1 MNAYL
6 WYLLYVA
13 AVIAAAI
20 LLVRRTARRVAA
32 GQAGLLE
39 VAWLRGQAGG
49 VLEVVV
55 FDLYCRELVE
65 LAAVPGDHKL
75 LLQIKGQ
82 RHLQDLTALEQTAVD
97 VFGLIQQ
104 KNSWHEAR
112 RKWLAAIGELRGGVI
127 KKGWW
132 RKATAAKKTLTALVP
147 VLIALGCLRFI
158 NLYEGSLQVGL
169 GVTVLVLA
177 VLGRRM
183 VANELEGPTEQGR
196 LLLAELRRSMPP
208 ENEVVWQVALHGGQ
222 ILERN
227 PKYRSFGFLTRTM
240 PFQQLN
246 G

>member
-6 WYLLYVA
+6 WYLFYVA

-20 LLVRRTARRVAA
+20 LLVRRTWHRAA
-32 GQAGLLE
+32 ASQPDVLE

-65 LAAVPGDHKL
+65 LVAVPGEHEL
-75 LLQIKGQ
+75 LLKIKGQ
-82 RHLQDLTALEQTAVD
+82 RHLQDLTALEQTAVA
-97 VFGLIQQ
+97 VFALMQH
-104 KNSWHEAR
+104 KNSRNEAR
-112 RKWLAAIGELRGGVI
+112 SKWFAATSELRVGVI

-132 RKATAAKKTLTALVP
+132 RKATAGKKILTALVP

-177 VLGRRM
+177 VLGRRL
-183 VANELEGPTEQGR
+183 VANELSGPTEQGR
-196 LLLAELRRSMPP
+196 LLLAELRRSMTP
-208 ENEVVWQVALHGGQ
+208 ENEAAWQVALHGGQ
-222 ILERN
+222 ILERT
-227 PKYRSFGFLTRTM
+227 PQYRSFGFLTRTI

>member
-20 LLVRRTARRVAA
+20 LMVRRTGLRVAA
-32 GQAGLLE
+32 VQPDLLE

-55 FDLYCRELVE
+55 FDLYRRELVE
-65 LAAVPGDHKL
+65 VAAAPGVHKL
-75 LLQIKGQ
+75 LIRIKGQ
-82 RHLQDLTALEQTAVD
+82 RHSQDLTALEQTAID
-97 VFGLIQQ
+97 VFALMQH
-104 KNSWHEAR
+104 KTSRNEAR
-112 RKWLAAIGELRGGVI
+112 QKWFAATGELRGDVI

-132 RKATAAKKTLTALVP
+132 RKATAGKKILTALVP

-177 VLGRRM
+177 VLGRRL
-183 VANELEGPTEQGR
+183 VANEVEGPTEQGKM
-196 LLLAELRRSMPP
+196 LLAELRRSAQP
-208 ENEVVWQVALHGGQ
+208 ENNLTWLVALHGGR
-222 ILERN
+222 ILEQN
-227 PKYRSFGFLTRTM
+227 PQYRSYGFLTRAM

-246 G
+246 R

>member
-20 LLVRRTARRVAA
+20 LMVRRTGRRVAA
-32 GQAGLLE
+32 VPPDLLE
-39 VAWLRGQAGG
+39 VAWLRDQAGG

-55 FDLYCRELVE
+55 FGLYCRELVE
-65 LAAVPGDHKL
+65 LAAVPGEHKL
-75 LLQIKGQ
+75 LLRIKGQ
-82 RHLQDLTALEQTAVD
+82 RHSQDLTALEQTAVD
-97 VFGLIQQ
+97 VFALIQH
-104 KNSWHEAR
+104 KTSRNEAR
-112 RKWLAAIGELRGGVI
+112 QKWFAATGELRGDVI

-132 RKATAAKKTLTALVP
+132 RKATASKKILTALVP
-147 VLIALGCLRFI
+147 VLISVGCLRFI

-177 VLGRRM
+177 VLGRRL

-196 LLLAELRRSMPP
+196 LLLAELRRSASQ
-208 ENEVVWQVALHGGQ
+208 ENEMAWQVALHGSQ
-222 ILERN
+222 VLERN
-227 PKYRSFGFLTRTM
+227 TKFRSFGVLTRAV

-246 G
+246 R

>member
-13 AVIAAAI
+13 AVIAAAV
-20 LLVRRTARRVAA
+20 LLVRRTNRRVAV
-32 GQAGLLE
+32 GQPDVLE

-49 VLEVVV
+49 VLEVLV

-65 LAAVPGDHKL
+65 LSAVPGDHKL
-75 LLQIKGQ
+75 LLRIKGQ

-97 VFGLIQQ
+97 VFGLIQH
-104 KNSWHEAR
+104 KTSRNEAH
-112 RKWLAAIGELRGGVI
+112 RKWLAAIGELRGGAI

-132 RKATAAKKTLTALVP
+132 RKATAGKKLLTSVVP

-158 NLYEGSLQVGL
+158 NHYEGSLQVGL

-177 VLGRRM
+177 VLGRRL
-183 VANELEGPTEQGR
+183 VAGELEGTTEQGKV
-196 LLLAELRRSMPP
+196 LLAELRQSTQP
-208 ENEVVWQVALHGGQ
+208 ENNLTWLVALHGGRV
-222 ILERN
+222 LEQS
-227 PKYRSFGFLTRTM
+227 PKYRSYGFLTRAM

-246 G
+246 R